1 MSVCYIKSFTFI
13 SFSLGLA
20 AEWKKKNCP
29 GAQALGSESESG
41 TEVHLFVERVGL
53 EQSRGPGSMQ
63 G

>member
-1 MSVCYIKSFTFI
+1 M
-13 SFSLGLA
+13 
-20 AEWKKKNCP
+20 EKKNCP